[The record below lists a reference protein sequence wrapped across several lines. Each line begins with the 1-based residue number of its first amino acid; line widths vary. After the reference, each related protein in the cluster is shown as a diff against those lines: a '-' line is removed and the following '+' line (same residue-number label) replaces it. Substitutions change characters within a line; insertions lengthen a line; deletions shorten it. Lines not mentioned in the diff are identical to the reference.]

1 MVSIEG
7 DCIKTFVVIIIGV
20 LLLLNPITGSDI
32 NNGDREEMKKNGY
45 LEHYEEC
52 KTVNE
57 VLKNIDF
64 DVAWCEK
71 DKFTFRNSDIVID
84 SPVKKFHKICKA
96 VYKDKYGNLFFR
108 LGGSFDDEWGIV
120 IVNNPDNINFDG
132 YPTSVKLLDDCYY
145 FSSYSDDW

>member
-1 MVSIEG
+1 MKILAL
-7 DCIKTFVVIIIGV
+7 IIG
-20 LLLLNPITGSDI
+20 ITMLFNSYGYGEKSDVDTDKEQRSI
-32 NNGDREEMKKNGY
+32 Y

-57 VLKNIDF
+57 ILKDEDF
-64 DVAWCEK
+64 RSVWCEK
-71 DKFTFRNSDIVID
+71 NKLILQDSKFNEIKVIKLT
-84 SPVKKFHKICKA
+84 VKKFHKICR
-96 VYKDKYGNLFFR
+96 VIYKDKYGNLFFR

>member
-1 MVSIEG
+1 MRILTLIFAVLMLFNSCGYGEKSEVDTDKEQRSI
-7 DCIKTFVVIIIGV
+7 
-20 LLLLNPITGSDI
+20 
-32 NNGDREEMKKNGY
+32 Y

-52 KTVNE
+52 KAVNE
-57 VLKNIDF
+57 VLKDIDF

-120 IVNNPDNINFDG
+120 IVNNPEKINFDG

>member
-1 MVSIEG
+1 MKILAVLVLG
-7 DCIKTFVVIIIGV
+7 VI
-20 LLLLNPITGSDI
+20 LLFNPLAESDK
-32 NNGDREEMKKNGY
+32 NNDNIREIRQNRY

-52 KTVNE
+52 KTVNAA
-57 VLKNIDF
+57 LKDIDF

-120 IVNNPDNINFDG
+120 IVNNPEKINFDG

-145 FSSYSDDW
+145 FSSYSGDWR

>member
-1 MVSIEG
+1 MKILAVLVLG
-7 DCIKTFVVIIIGV
+7 VI
-20 LLLLNPITGSDI
+20 LLFNPFAESDK
-32 NNGDREEMKKNGY
+32 NNDNIREIRQNRY

-52 KTVNE
+52 KTVNAA
-57 VLKNIDF
+57 LKDMDF

-71 DKFTFRNSDIVID
+71 DIFTFRNTDETVY
-84 SPVKKFHKICKA
+84 SPVKKFHKICDTI
-96 VYKDKYGNLFFR
+96 YKDKYGNLFFR

-120 IVNNPDNINFDG
+120 IVNNTEKINFDG

>member
-1 MVSIEG
+1 MRILTLIFAVLMLFNSCGYGEKSEVDTDKEQRSI
-7 DCIKTFVVIIIGV
+7 
-20 LLLLNPITGSDI
+20 
-32 NNGDREEMKKNGY
+32 Y

-52 KTVNE
+52 KAVNE
-57 VLKNIDF
+57 VLKDIDF

-71 DKFTFRNSDIVID
+71 DIFTFRNTDETVY

-120 IVNNPDNINFDG
+120 IVNNPEKINFDG

-145 FSSYSDDW
+145 FSSYSGDWR